1 MCVGFGLSAILQYND
16 PDPLVWGVSYGIV
29 AFFALAHHLKMN
41 IDWKFYGL
49 FTGFTLVWGI
59 LLGLTLDGTVTFFD
73 LFEEFQMKDP
83 TVEIGREIGGLILMS
98 LWTAVLTVTQ
108 YRRRK

>member
-1 MCVGFGLSAILQYND
+1 
-16 PDPLVWGVSYGIV
+16 
-29 AFFALAHHLKMN
+29 
-41 IDWKFYGL
+41 
-49 FTGFTLVWGI
+49 VWGI

-98 LWTAVLTVTQ
+98 LWTSVLTVTQ